1 MLILIAI
8 NHILSILIIIS
19 FPYIDIPRAFICNI
33 IATTAIILVNA
44 PRFFL
49 KGRRHF
55 LYLFNPL
62 FELLSLGFVSDS
74 Y

>member
-1 MLILIAI
+1 MLILTAI
-8 NHILSILIIIS
+8 NHIPSILIMMS
-19 FPYIDIPRAFICNI
+19 FPYIDIPRASICNI
-33 IATTAIILVNA
+33 IATTAMILVNA

-49 KGRRHF
+49 EGGRHF

-74 Y
+74 H